1 MKNFKLIIPILVLA
15 LLGYLVFNV
24 VTKIQFKNAIEKKL
38 ETIPNFSFI
47 TLDKKVFTNS
57 DLKLNTPTVFIY
69 FNSDCD
75 FCQYEAQSISEH
87 STYFKNVQLLFV
99 STEDILTIKNFAI
112 SYDLL
117 NQSNISFLQDNTDTF
132 STRFDANSIPFL
144 LVYNKDQVL
153 VKKHKGQLKPTA
165 IMKLLEN

>member
-15 LLGYLVFNV
+15 LLGYLVFSV

-132 STRFDANSIPFL
+132 SNRFDANSIPFL

-153 VKKHKGQLKPTA
+153 VKKYKGQLKPTA